1 MYSPELVSAGRHSWF
16 VCLPMHLLMRL
27 AVSVLSTLLSYI
39 IAWFTTL
46 ALLSKCLHPSVI

>member
-1 MYSPELVSAGRHSWF
+1 MYSPELVSAGRHILF